1 LPIISVG
8 ISSNELEGSEAEAF
22 DDIISGV

>member
-1 LPIISVG
+1 VG